1 MLDRSLVH
9 LFTDRRDCLYH
20 PINENEARSIHR
32 PYVERPI
39 DLYDLFDAVT
49 KRTSLARRSSWIHR
63 NILAGRTHY
72 YWYIF
77 DTEKVKDRKS
87 TRLNSS
93 HVSISYAVFFLKKK
107 TMP

>member
-1 MLDRSLVH
+1 MDRSLGH

-77 DTEKVKDRKS
+77 DTEKVNMLHISLLKIEILPTKHCN
-87 TRLNSS
+87 TKNRLF
-93 HVSISYAVFFLKKK
+93 H
-107 TMP
+107 